1 WAPVPPPHAAARLVI
16 CHGPR
21 TNSSCCCQARNLS
34 WAPVPPPHAA
44 ARSRVCH
51 GSPVRPPIAAVSIAT
66 LCHVPLSGLLTL
78 LVVSI
83 FVIGCCMASHCCCL
97 QRHTVAPNSGFGPV
111 TAQMSEVCGDSKIDG
126 THLMFHVILTVSII
140 SLPQQTPRAFKLK
153 VQCSA
158 LI

>member
-1 WAPVPPPHAAARLVI
+1 MGPCTASPCCCQACNLPWAPVPTPHAAARPVI
-16 CHGPR
+16 CHGPLYR
-21 TNSSCCCQARNLS
+21 LLMLLPGPECVMGPCTAS
-34 WAPVPPPHAA
+34 H
-44 ARSRVCH
+44 
-51 GSPVRPPIAAVSIAT
+51 AAVSIAT

-97 QRHTVAPNSGFGPV
+97 HRHTVAPHSGFGPV
-111 TAQMSEVCGDSKIDG
+111 TGQMSEVCGDSKIDG
-126 THLMFHVILTVSII
+126 THLHVILPDSII

-158 LI
+158 LIL